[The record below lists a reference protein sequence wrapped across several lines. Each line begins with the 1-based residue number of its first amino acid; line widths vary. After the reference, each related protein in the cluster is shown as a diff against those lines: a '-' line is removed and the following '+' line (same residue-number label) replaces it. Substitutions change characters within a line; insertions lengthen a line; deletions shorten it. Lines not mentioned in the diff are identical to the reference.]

1 MPLRASRFSLCLAA
15 FAGIFSVSAQAFGS
29 ADPFATESLV
39 PPRPALQ
46 TGFDAALTMPS
57 PCLAPAPDAAID
69 VLQAV
74 DMALC
79 NNPQTRAVW
88 ANARAQAAQVG
99 IAQGAYL
106 PTLDGKLAATR
117 VDNSLSGVS
126 TGQQK
131 SAALTLSW
139 LLFDFGT
146 RAANLESA
154 RQLLSAASA
163 TLDASVQ
170 SLFLS
175 ALQAYYNAQAT
186 RAALAAAQE
195 SEKASRESFVAAE
208 TRYKVGTGT
217 PADRLQAQTAW
228 SQATLNRI
236 KAEGDL
242 RNAQG
247 VLANVMGLDANRP
260 LALAELPAA
269 TPDTGSGSGSGSG
282 ESYAAAEQDVAAL
295 VAEARRRRPDLR
307 AAEAQLKAAQAG
319 IDAARAAGL
328 PTVVLG
334 AGQTWQDAGGIS
346 GNGNSLGLTL
356 NLPLFSGFGTTYKV
370 RAAQAQSDSL
380 AAQLDQLSQQIS
392 LDVWRA
398 YQSLTTAGQSLKT
411 TADLLA
417 SAEQSER
424 VALGRYKAGVGNI
437 LDVLNAQS
445 ALAAARQQR
454 IQALLDWRVYRATL
468 AQSLGNLDIG
478 LLQAPAAGK
487 SQP

>member
-1 MPLRASRFSLCLAA
+1 MPLRASRLSLCLAS

-39 PPRPALQ
+39 PPRPVLQ
-46 TGFDAALTMPS
+46 TGSDAALTVPS
-57 PCLAPAPDAAID
+57 PCLAPASGAAID

-117 VDNSLSGVS
+117 VDNSLSSVS

-208 TRYKVGTGT
+208 SRYKVGTGT

-236 KAEGDL
+236 RAEGDL

-260 LALAELPAA
+260 LALAELPAGA
-269 TPDTGSGSGSGSG
+269 PEAGSGNGNG

-295 VAEARRRRPDLR
+295 VAEARRRRPDLQ

-319 IDAARAAGL
+319 IDAARGAGL

-346 GNGNSLGLTL
+346 GNGSSLGLTL

-370 RAAQAQSDSL
+370 RAAQAQSESL
-380 AAQLDQLSQQIS
+380 AAQRDQLSQQIS

>member
-1 MPLRASRFSLCLAA
+1 MPLRASRRSLCFASL
-15 FAGIFSVSAQAFGS
+15 AGIFSVNAVAFGS
-29 ADPFATESLV
+29 ADPFATDSLV
-39 PPRPALQ
+39 PPRPALRASV
-46 TGFDAALTMPS
+46 DAASVT
-57 PCLAPAPDAAID
+57 PCLAPAPGAAID

-79 NNPQTRAVW
+79 NNPQTSAVW

-99 IAQGAYL
+99 LAQSAYL

-117 VDNSLSGVS
+117 VDNSLSSVS

-186 RAALAAAQE
+186 RAALSAARE

-208 TRYKVGTGT
+208 SRYKVGTGT

-260 LALAELPAA
+260 LALAELPAGA
-269 TPDTGSGSGSGSG
+269 PEAGSGSGSGSG
-282 ESYAAAEQDVAAL
+282 EFYAAAEQDVAAL
-295 VAEARRRRPDLR
+295 VAEARRRRPDLK

-319 IDAARAAGL
+319 VDAARAAGL

-346 GNGNSLGLTL
+346 GNGSSLGLTL

-370 RAAQAQSDSL
+370 RAAQAQSEAL
-380 AAQLDQLSQQIS
+380 AAQRDQLDRQIS

-454 IQALLDWRVYRATL
+454 IQALFDWRVYRATL

-478 LLQAPAAGK
+478 LLQASAAGK

>member
-1 MPLRASRFSLCLAA
+1 MPLRASRLSLCLASV
-15 FAGIFSVSAQAFGS
+15 AGIFSASALAFGS

-46 TGFDAALTMPS
+46 AGVDALPAT

-106 PTLDGKLAATR
+106 PTLDGKLATTR
-117 VDNSLSGVS
+117 VDNSLSSVS

-236 KAEGDL
+236 RAEGDL

-260 LALAELPAA
+260 LALAELPAGA
-269 TPDTGSGSGSGSG
+269 PDTGSGSGSG

-295 VAEARRRRPDLR
+295 VAEARRRRPDLK

-319 IDAARAAGL
+319 IDAARGAGL

-346 GNGNSLGLTL
+346 GHGNSLGLTL
-356 NLPLFSGFGTTYKV
+356 NLPLFSGFGTTYRV
-370 RAAQAQSDSL
+370 RAAQAQSESL
-380 AAQLDQLSQQIS
+380 AAQRDQLSQQVA

-454 IQALLDWRVYRATL
+454 IQALLDWRVYRAAL
-468 AQSLGNLDIG
+468 AQALGNLDIG
-478 LLQAPAAGK
+478 LLQKPAAGK

>member
-1 MPLRASRFSLCLAA
+1 LAS

-39 PPRPALQ
+39 PPRPVLQ
-46 TGFDAALTMPS
+46 TGSDAALTVPS
-57 PCLAPAPDAAID
+57 PCLAPASGAAID

-117 VDNSLSGVS
+117 VDNSLSSVS

-208 TRYKVGTGT
+208 SRYKVGTGT

-236 KAEGDL
+236 RAEGDL

-260 LALAELPAA
+260 LALAELPAGA
-269 TPDTGSGSGSGSG
+269 PEAGSGNGNG

-295 VAEARRRRPDLR
+295 VAEARRRRPDLQ

-319 IDAARAAGL
+319 IDAARGAGL

-346 GNGNSLGLTL
+346 GNGSSLGLTL

-370 RAAQAQSDSL
+370 RAAQAQSESL
-380 AAQLDQLSQQIS
+380 AAQRDQLSQQIS

>member
-15 FAGIFSVSAQAFGS
+15 FSGVFSVSAQAFGS

-117 VDNSLSGVS
+117 IDNSLSGVS

-260 LALAELPAA
+260 LALAELPAGA
-269 TPDTGSGSGSGSG
+269 PEAGSGSGSGSG

-295 VAEARRRRPDLR
+295 VAEARRRRPDLK

-319 IDAARAAGL
+319 IDAARGAGL

-346 GNGNSLGLTL
+346 GHGNSLGLTL
-356 NLPLFSGFGTTYKV
+356 NLPLFSGFGTTYRV
-370 RAAQAQSDSL
+370 RAAQAQSESL
-380 AAQLDQLSQQIS
+380 AAQRDQLSQQVA

-411 TADLLA
+411 TADLQA

-454 IQALLDWRVYRATL
+454 IQALLDWRVYRAAL
-468 AQSLGNLDIG
+468 AQALGNLDIG
-478 LLQAPAAGK
+478 LLQTPAAGK